1 MCYFVFNVLGVITH
15 AAAYA
20 DLLQRH
26 IQKEDNVCYTYAQR
40 MLSNAEKNQIDAETK
55 AFEEEAEQNGIL
67 QKYLAWLDMRG

>member
-1 MCYFVFNVLGVITH
+1 
-15 AAAYA
+15 
-20 DLLQRH
+20 
-26 IQKEDNVCYTYAQR
+26 